1 MANLHVQ
8 PKRKNY
14 AWLWILILILIIAGV
29 AYYFMVYKK
38 QVPAPGTTFQHH
50 PSLQW
55 QAVLGK
61 PANATGILS

>member
-38 QVPAPGTTFQHH
+38 QVPAPGTAFQQH

-55 QAVLGK
+55 QAASES
-61 PANATGILS
+61 PATATIILA